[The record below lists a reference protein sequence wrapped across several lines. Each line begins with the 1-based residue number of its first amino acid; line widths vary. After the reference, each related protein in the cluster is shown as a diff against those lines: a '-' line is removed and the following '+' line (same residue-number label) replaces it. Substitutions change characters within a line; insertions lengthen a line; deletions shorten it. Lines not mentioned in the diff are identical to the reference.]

1 MNTLITILISA
12 VTSLGTI
19 FGFHQIQPAAPVVT
33 PAPLASEAPTLGA
46 FNPTGGGTYR
56 LQSSIGGSATSLTLS
71 SFKEP
76 VSNIKYTMTYLNS
89 SIEYAT
95 IEPQSSSKEFIS
107 FTGITQNSDGTATLT
122 GISRGLGFSYP
133 YTASTTLQQSHSG
146 QSILILSN
154 PPQLYNQYANK
165 SNTETIT
172 GNWTFTGQSTFTTF
186 PITPNN
192 ATSSINV
199 AGISQ
204 LATPAQQAAGT
215 ATSTNG
221 TVAPL
226 VLSSQYATST
236 WNTNTSSNV
245 VPVTGSN
252 GRLAQGFLANTTG
265 IASSSSLQTDAAGN
279 SYWIPGYRLLNTDS
293 FTTAT
298 MGLTASTSLFTATV
312 PANTFG
318 TNGMIHGKLFGMT
331 SGGSGLAHFD
341 LAYGGASTTYRINPG
356 LASGPQPFQLDFYIK
371 ENNLTNSQKTYFTTA
386 STSPFSTGTFPNG
399 FAGAT
404 STTAVDT
411 TQSQRLQMII
421 FTSQPTLGYSFDF
434 MTLEILR

>member
-1 MNTLITILISA
+1 MNTLLHGIVSVGMFLGSLLGVYHPAVEAPA
-12 VTSLGTI
+12 VTPSLGDAV
-19 FGFHQIQPAAPVVT
+19 QPIAG
-33 PAPLASEAPTLGA
+33 S
-46 FNPTGGGTYR
+46 TYS
-56 LQSSIGGSATSLTLS
+56 LSGSGVSSSATSIILSSLTLPQTGQKLQDS
-71 SFKEP
+71 DLSDTF
-76 VSNIKYTMTYLNS
+76 
-89 SIEYAT
+89 YAT
-95 IEPQSSSKEFIS
+95 LEPGNRSRQELVSC
-107 FTGITQNSDGTATLT
+107 TTVTQNANGTATLS
-122 GISRGLGFSYP
+122 GCARGLAPITP
-133 YTASTTLQQSHSG
+133 YTASSSLQFAHSG
-146 QSILILSN
+146 GSQVIFSDS
-154 PPQLYNQYANK
+154 PQLYRQFAAKAN
-165 SNTETIT
+165 NETIT
-172 GNWTFTGQSTFTTF
+172 GQWTFSTF
-186 PITPNN
+186 PITPSNS
-192 ATSSINV
+192 AASETV
-199 AGISQ
+199 AGVAE
-204 LATPAQQAAGT
+204 LATGAEAAASTQSGS
-215 ATSTNG
+215 AGRLALPTSI
-221 TVAPL
+221 
-226 VLSSQYATST
+226 ATST
-236 WNTNTSSNV
+236 WNTNTSGNV
-245 VPVTGSN
+245 VPVTGVS

-434 MTLEILR
+434 MTLEVLR